1 MPEQYYER
9 EKYGNGYRKTY
20 QEGLNRL
27 LESLREDA
35 QKKRDSFMR
44 EVQAQPDRF
53 RETVR
58 QALGWPLTEERCGS
72 AQSKM
77 HFVAKDELA
86 EIYRVQLEIQPD
98 VWMYGILFLKDK
110 TKKRPLIISQHGG
123 LGTPE
128 MCSGFFDSENYN
140 NMTRRILQKDVN
152 VFCPQLFLWDQHRF
166 GRLPADRLAFD
177 NSLKH
182 MGSSIAAVELDG
194 LMKYIDWLSGLEWID
209 AERIGM
215 IGLSYGGFYTLYLTA
230 LDMRI
235 KAAVCSCYFNDK
247 THYNFNDWS
256 WFNSANMF
264 EDAEIT
270 SLIVP
275 RKLWIQVADNDELF
289 HVSSAKEEF
298 KRAKELVG
306 KAEDSLHLEVFPGVH
321 EFSRS
326 DAGIDFVVK
335 QLKEGGEVHE

>member
-35 QKKRDSFMR
+35 QKKRDCFMSDI
-44 EVQAQPDRF
+44 QTQPERF
-53 RETVR
+53 RRIVR
-58 QALGWPLTEERCGS
+58 QTLGWPLTEEKRVS
-72 AQSKM
+72 AESRM
-77 HFVAKDELA
+77 HFVAKDGLA

-110 TKKRPLIISQHGG
+110 TKKWPLVISQHGG

-128 MCSGFFDSENYN
+128 MCSSFFDSENYN
-140 NMTRRILQKDVN
+140 DMTRRILQKDVN
-152 VFCPQLFLWDQHRF
+152 VFCPQLFLWEQKRF
-166 GRLPADRLAFD
+166 GRLPSDRLAFD
-177 NSLKH
+177 NCLKH
-182 MGSSIAAVELDG
+182 MGSSVAAIELDG
-194 LMKYIDWLSGLEWID
+194 LMKYIDWLSDLDWVD

-230 LDMRI
+230 LDTRI

-247 THYNFNDWS
+247 TLYNFNDWS

-264 EDAEIT
+264 EDAEIAT
-270 SLIVP
+270 LVFP

-289 HVSSAKEEF
+289 HVSSAEKEFMRLKSFNE
-298 KRAKELVG
+298 
-306 KAEDSLHLEVFPGVH
+306 KADKSLHLEVFPGVH

-326 DAGIDFVVK
+326 DAGIDFVVEELTK
-335 QLKEGGEVHE
+335 